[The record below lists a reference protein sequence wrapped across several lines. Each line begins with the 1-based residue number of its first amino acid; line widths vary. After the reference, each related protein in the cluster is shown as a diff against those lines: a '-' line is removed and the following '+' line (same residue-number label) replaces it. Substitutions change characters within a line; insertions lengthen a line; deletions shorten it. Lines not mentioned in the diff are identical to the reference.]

1 MESSGSVCYIQT
13 SDWVFDKNP
22 YPKRID
28 VAINLIVN
36 IMAIVSID
44 KANLPLAIKQMVLVT
59 RVV

>member
-1 MESSGSVCYIQT
+1 M
-13 SDWVFDKNP
+13 NP